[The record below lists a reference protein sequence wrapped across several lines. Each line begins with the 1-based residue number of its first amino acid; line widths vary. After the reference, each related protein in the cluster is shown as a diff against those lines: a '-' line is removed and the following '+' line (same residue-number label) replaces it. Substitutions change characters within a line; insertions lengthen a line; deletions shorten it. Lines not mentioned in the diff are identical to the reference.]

1 MEALHFAVRL
11 DLMMKED
18 RWLWIE
24 GESSFSVVVA
34 YRVITFEI
42 YDRQTVVI
50 FPFQSFGTVISRPRS
65 CLFLG
70 GWSWTNC
77 LFLGMVGVF
86 FAGLTGC
93 ICNTYFWGAP
103 SCFGFSV
110 RSIVGRYFFSA
121 TFGGSASFH
130 ATWFFLEG

>member
-24 GESSFSVVVA
+24 GESSFSVAVA

-70 GWSWTNC
+70 G
-77 LFLGMVGVF
+77 
-86 FAGLTGC
+86 
-93 ICNTYFWGAP
+93 
-103 SCFGFSV
+103 
-110 RSIVGRYFFSA
+110 
-121 TFGGSASFH
+121 
-130 ATWFFLEG
+130 